1 MKNIKNFIP
10 LALLLFWAGV
20 IHGQDMVSV
29 SLEETVE
36 SAVTRN
42 PDILISKLEVERA
55 ISQLKAANGAFLPS
69 IGIGGQYVRNIERPV
84 FFLPFGEDFRS
95 KNAEDFRGKKGE
107 DLRVKKGGDEGIVID
122 AGFDNSFNMTAQAT
136 LPLYNKAVIANSRT
150 AKRSV
155 EFQERGLD
163 VSENE
168 IRTQVKKAY
177 YDALLARESL
187 QVLNLSL
194 KNAQRNYES
203 IQNQFARELVP
214 EYDVIRAEVQ
224 VENLRPDIFTGQN
237 NYEAA
242 LYNLKLLT
250 GIPQEIPLELKETL
264 EEFYE
269 TADIF
274 ALEQSSLKNNPQ
286 LQQLEVQEELREAQ
300 IDVQEANFYPS
311 LSAFGNYAY
320 QTQSNTFNFNNFYWV
335 NTSSVGLQLSIP
347 VFEGLIRV
355 RQVEQAR
362 INLEQTQ
369 IQKEFQRKSLSIQA
383 QNAFNRIQRA
393 RRSLQSQER
402 NIAQAEKGF
411 EIARV
416 SYQSGVG
423 TLIEINDA
431 ELALTHAR
439 LNRLEAV
446 YDFLNA
452 LADLNQTT
460 GNQTN

>member
-1 MKNIKNFIP
+1 MKKIKNFI
-10 LALLLFWAGV
+10 LLGLLLFWAGASR
-20 IHGQDMVSV
+20 GQDTLSV
-29 SLEETVE
+29 SLEETVK

-42 PDILISKLEVERA
+42 PDILISKLEVKRA
-55 ISQLKAANGAFLPS
+55 ISQLKAANGAFLPN
-69 IGIGGQYVRNIERPV
+69 IGIDGQYMRNIERPV
-84 FFLPFGEDFRS
+84 FFLPVGEIFG
-95 KNAEDFRGKKGE
+95 GKE
-107 DLRVKKGGDEGIVID
+107 NENEGFIID
-122 AGFDNSFNMTAQAT
+122 AGFDNAYNMTAQAT
-136 LPLYNKAVIANSRT
+136 LPLYNQAVIANSRT
-150 AKRSV
+150 ARRAV
-155 EFQERGLD
+155 DFQKRGLD
-163 VSENE
+163 VSKNE

-194 KNAQRNYES
+194 ENAQRNYES
-203 IQNQFARELVP
+203 IRNQFARELVP

-250 GIPQEIPLELKETL
+250 GIPQGIPLELEETL
-264 EEFYE
+264 EEFYLA
-269 TADIF
+269 ADVF
-274 ALEQSSLKNNPQ
+274 ALEQYSLANNPQ
-286 LQQLEVQEELREAQ
+286 LQQLEVQEELRKAQ
-300 IDVQEANFYPS
+300 IDVQKANFFPS
-311 LSAFGNYAY
+311 LSAFGNYSYLA
-320 QTQSNTFNFNNFYWV
+320 QANNFDFEDYFWV

-362 INLEQTQ
+362 IDLEQTQ
-369 IQKEFQRKSLSIQA
+369 IQKDFQQKSLSIQA
-383 QNAFNRIQRA
+383 QNALNRIQRA
-393 RRSLQSQER
+393 QRSLQAQER

-411 EIARV
+411 QIARV

-431 ELALTHAR
+431 ELALTQAR
-439 LNRLEAV
+439 LNQLESV

-452 LADLNQTT
+452 LADFDQTT
-460 GNQTN
+460 GNETN

>member
-1 MKNIKNFIP
+1 MQMKKMKKFIP

-20 IHGQDMVSV
+20 IKGQNTLSV

-55 ISQLKAANGAFLPS
+55 ISQLKAANGAFLPN
-69 IGIGGQYVRNIERPV
+69 IGIDGRYVRNIKRPV
-84 FFLPFGEDFRS
+84 IFLPFGEGFWS
-95 KNAEDFRGKKGE
+95 QE
-107 DLRVKKGGDEGIVID
+107 GGDEGLVIE
-122 AGFDNSFNMTAQAT
+122 AGFDNSFDMTAQAT
-136 LPLYNKAVIANSRT
+136 LPLYNQAVIANSRT

-163 VSENE
+163 VSKNE
-168 IRTQVKKAY
+168 IKTQVKKAY

-187 QVLNLSL
+187 QVINLSL
-194 KNAQRNYES
+194 ENAQRNYES
-203 IQNQFARELVP
+203 IRNQFARELVP

-242 LYNLKLLT
+242 LFNLKLLT
-250 GIPQEIPLELKETL
+250 GIPQEIPLELEETL

-269 TADIF
+269 EADIF
-274 ALEQSSLKNNPQ
+274 ALEQYSLENNPQ

-300 IDVQEANFYPS
+300 INLQQANFYPS
-311 LSAFGNYAY
+311 LSAFGNYSY
-320 QTQSNTFNFNNFYWV
+320 QAQSNDFDFNDYFWV
-335 NTSSVGLQLSIP
+335 NTSSVGLQLSIS
-347 VFEGLIRV
+347 VFEGFIRIQ
-355 RQVEQAR
+355 QVKQAR
-362 INLEQTQ
+362 IDLEQTQ

-393 RRSLQSQER
+393 QRSLQAQER
-402 NIAQAEKGF
+402 NILQAEKGF

-416 SYQSGVG
+416 SYQNGVG

-431 ELALTHAR
+431 ELALTQAR

-446 YDFLNA
+446 YDFLSA
-452 LADLNQTT
+452 LADFNQTT
-460 GNQTN
+460 GNEPN